1 MTDDIEV
8 GFKNKIPLWLFGF
21 MYRTRGCTAL
31 SDSGMLKDLDEARRS
46 SVVDEL
52 WNDLRR
58 VREQAPLVHNITNFV
73 VMNNTANALLAV
85 GALPVMAHAVEE
97 VAEMTALAGALV
109 INIGTLAREWIEAM
123 ASAMATAR
131 ERGIPIVFDPVGAGA
146 TTFRTQTCLD
156 LLGRVA
162 PAVIRGNASEIMAL
176 AGSAVRTK
184 GVDSSAAADAAEEA
198 ALLLARRYSC
208 AVVVSGAV
216 DLLVDGKRKFLVRNG
231 HPLMPKVTGL
241 GCTATALVGAFCAV
255 NGDSLVAARH
265 AMTVMGI
272 CGELAAAKAA
282 GPGSMQVHFID
293 AMYNLD
299 AEQLRAH
306 WLDPR

>member
-1 MTDDIEV
+1 
-8 GFKNKIPLWLFGF
+8 
-21 MYRTRGCTAL
+21 
-31 SDSGMLKDLDEARRS
+31 MLKPFDGARRK

-58 VREQAPLVHNITNFV
+58 VREEAPLVHNITNFV

-123 ASAMATAR
+123 ATAMATAR

-156 LLGRVA
+156 LLGRTA

-176 AGSAVRTK
+176 SGSNARTK
-184 GVDSSAAADAAEEA
+184 GVDSSAAADAAEDA
-198 ALLLARRYSC
+198 ALTLARRYSC

-255 NGDSLVAARH
+255 NGDSLTAARH
-265 AMTVMGI
+265 AMTVMGL

-293 AMYNLD
+293 ALYNLD

-306 WLDPR
+306 GIDPR

>member
-1 MTDDIEV
+1 MVE
-8 GFKNKIPLWLFGF
+8 
-21 MYRTRGCTAL
+21 
-31 SDSGMLKDLDEARRS
+31 
-46 SVVDEL
+46 EL

-58 VREQAPLVHNITNFV
+58 VREEAPLVHNITNFV

-85 GALPVMAHAVEE
+85 GALPVMAHAIEE

-123 ASAMATAR
+123 ATAMATAR

-162 PAVIRGNASEIMAL
+162 PAVIRGNASEIMSL

-184 GVDSSAAADAAEEA
+184 GVDSSAAADAAEDA

-216 DLLVDGKRKFLVRNG
+216 DLLVDGTRKFLVRNG

-255 NGDSLVAARH
+255 NGDPLVAAHH

-293 AMYNLD
+293 ALYNLD

-306 WLDPR
+306 WIDPR

>member
-1 MTDDIEV
+1 MVE
-8 GFKNKIPLWLFGF
+8 
-21 MYRTRGCTAL
+21 
-31 SDSGMLKDLDEARRS
+31 
-46 SVVDEL
+46 EL

-58 VREQAPLVHNITNFV
+58 VREETPLIHNITNFV

-97 VAEMTALAGALV
+97 VAEMVAHAGALV
-109 INIGTLAREWIEAM
+109 INIGTLEREWITAMELAM
-123 ASAMATAR
+123 AAAH

-146 TTFRTQTCLD
+146 TAFRTQTCLD
-156 LLGRVA
+156 LLGRVS

-176 AGSAVRTK
+176 AGSSVRTK
-184 GVDSSAAADAAEEA
+184 GVDSSAAADAAESA
-198 ALLLARRYSC
+198 ALTLARHYSC

-216 DLLVDGKRKFLVRNG
+216 DLLVDGGRTFLVRNG

-255 NGDSLVAARH
+255 NGNPLVAARH

-282 GPGSMQVHFID
+282 GPGSLQMHFID
-293 AMYNLD
+293 ALYLLD
-299 AEQLRAH
+299 AEQIRAR
-306 WLDPR
+306 WIDPR

>member
-1 MTDDIEV
+1 
-8 GFKNKIPLWLFGF
+8 
-21 MYRTRGCTAL
+21 
-31 SDSGMLKDLDEARRS
+31 
-46 SVVDEL
+46 VVDEL

-58 VREQAPLVHNITNFV
+58 VREEAPLVHNITNFV

-123 ASAMATAR
+123 ATAMATAR

-146 TTFRTQTCLD
+146 TTFRTRTCLD
-156 LLGRVA
+156 LLGRTA

-176 AGSAVRTK
+176 VGSAVRTK
-184 GVDSSAAADAAEEA
+184 GVDNSAAADAAEDA

-208 AVVVSGAV
+208 AVVVSGEV
-216 DLLVDGKRKFLVRNG
+216 DLLVDGKRTFLVRNG

-255 NGDSLVAARH
+255 NGDALTAAHH

-293 AMYNLD
+293 ALYNLD